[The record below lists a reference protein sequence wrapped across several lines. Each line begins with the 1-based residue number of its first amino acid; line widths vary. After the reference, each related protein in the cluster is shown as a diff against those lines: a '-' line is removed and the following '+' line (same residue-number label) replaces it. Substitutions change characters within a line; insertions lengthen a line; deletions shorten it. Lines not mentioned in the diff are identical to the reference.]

1 MILRTRLS
9 LYFHLYPLKA
19 RLAVLGLFLGV
30 VVLLVGGGRLV
41 SRLFAFCFLSLV
53 FLALDLLYCT
63 STVSGPMKRAM
74 AVKVE
79 GVLLSED
86 EKVCS

>member
-41 SRLFAFCFLSLV
+41 SRISNVMNV
-53 FLALDLLYCT
+53 F
-63 STVSGPMKRAM
+63 
-74 AVKVE
+74 E
-79 GVLLSED
+79 GD
-86 EKVCS
+86 RFG